1 MNTSYTQSRQ
11 YLLCEHIAKAKIL
24 NRFWWFNFSFNR
36 VTHLPYTTQNLRSS
50 QTLQHLKGDCPIS
63 GPCGQRRGKKTAD
76 EVWGLPSN
84 IFFFCKR
91 QKPDV
96 NKEHKNL
103 NPVKSTFGLNNV
115 LVGRLPLI
123 YWYFP
128 LNERLTKQSSWV
140 GLIHLEKSIPQQHDK
155 LLTIP
160 VKKKAVTYRCPP
172 ECIDMSQRMN
182 HLQHVRWIAS
192 RWLSLL

>member
-1 MNTSYTQSRQ
+1 MVQFQLQQSHSPSLHNPKSAIFTNPSASKRRLSNFRSLWSKQ
-11 YLLCEHIAKAKIL
+11 RKENGWWSLRIAI
-24 NRFWWFNFSFNR
+24 
-36 VTHLPYTTQNLRSS
+36 
-50 QTLQHLKGDCPIS
+50 QHL
-63 GPCGQRRGKKTAD
+63 
-76 EVWGLPSN
+76 
-84 IFFFCKR
+84 FFCKR

-155 LLTIP
+155 LLDYP
-160 VKKKAVTYRCPP
+160 SKKESSDLQVPPRMYWHVTEDESPATC
-172 ECIDMSQRMN
+172 QMN
-182 HLQHVRWIAS
+182 S
-192 RWLSLL
+192 F

>member
-1 MNTSYTQSRQ
+1 MNTSYTQPPQ
-11 YLLCEHIAKAKIL
+11 YLLCEHIAKAEIL
-24 NRFWWFNFSFNR
+24 NRFWWFNFSFNK

-50 QTLQHLKGDCPIS
+50 QILQHLKGDYPTS
-63 GPCGQRRGKKTAD
+63 GPCGQRRGKKMVD

-84 IFFFCKR
+84 IFFCKR

-96 NKEHKNL
+96 SKEHKNL
-103 NPVKSTFGLNNV
+103 NSVKSTFGLNNV

-155 LLTIP
+155 LLDYP
-160 VKKKAVTYRCPP
+160 SKKESSDLQVPPRMYWHVTEDESPATC
-172 ECIDMSQRMN
+172 QMN
-182 HLQHVRWIAS
+182 S
-192 RWLSLL
+192 F